1 MPTLY
6 ILQGIAGSGKSTLA
20 KKMIAEGK
28 ALEHIE
34 ADTWMVDKIGN
45 YSFDPK
51 KLGYCHMMCR
61 AEIEDCLKMGQNV
74 IQSNTNLRRVD
85 LQTYFDL
92 AEQYGY
98 EVTLIRLNSNFGSIH
113 NVPPEKVASMKGLLD
128 RFDYQSLPEFVTV
141 EEYYPEDEA
150 HVEYLNQQSDQCYE
164 ECMEQQSEQFPPY
177 PLTKE

>member
-1 MPTLY
+1 MEPNLNFINMPTLY
-6 ILQGIAGSGKSTLA
+6 ILQGIAGAGKTTLA

-34 ADTWMVDKIGN
+34 ADAWMVDKNGK

-61 AEIEDCLKMGQNV
+61 SEIEDCLKMGQNV

-98 EVTLIRLNSNFGSIH
+98 KVVLIRLKTDYGSIH
-113 NVPPEKVASMKGLLD
+113 GVPADKIAQMKAMLD
-128 RFDYQSLPEFVTV
+128 KFDYKNLPDFVTV
-141 EEYYPEDEA
+141 EEYG
-150 HVEYLNQQSDQCYE
+150 S
-164 ECMEQQSEQFPPY
+164 
-177 PLTKE
+177 